1 MAGAAILMIL
11 HDILLMPV
19 ALLLD
24 NALSDW

>member
-11 HDILLMPV
+11 HDILSMPV

-24 NALSDW
+24 NALSNW